1 MILFPLSSFRESG
14 KKPKG
19 VDRML
24 KRIDKY
30 IPASV
35 DVSRLR
41 TAKTATPLTVTLN
54 GNAIDMDVIAAY
66 MDNDIREDLHMQL
79 APCDPQVFLDA
90 YCAAHY
96 KVFEEEFAI

>member
-1 MILFPLSSFRESG
+1 
-14 KKPKG
+14 
-19 VDRML
+19 ML

-41 TAKTATPLTVTLN
+41 TAKTGTPLTDRLAKVTLN

-66 MDNDIREDLHMQL
+66 MDNDIREDLHMEL
-79 APCDPQVFLDA
+79 APCDPQVFIDA

-96 KVFEEEFAI
+96 KVYEEEFAI

>member
-1 MILFPLSSFRESG
+1 
-14 KKPKG
+14 
-19 VDRML
+19 ML

-41 TAKTATPLTVTLN
+41 TAKTGTPLTDRLAKVTLN
-54 GNAIDMDVIAAY
+54 GQRYDINIVAHY
-66 MDNDIREDLHMQL
+66 MDDDIREDLHMQL
-79 APCDPQVFLDA
+79 APCDPQVFIDA

-96 KVFEEEFAI
+96 KVYEEEFAI